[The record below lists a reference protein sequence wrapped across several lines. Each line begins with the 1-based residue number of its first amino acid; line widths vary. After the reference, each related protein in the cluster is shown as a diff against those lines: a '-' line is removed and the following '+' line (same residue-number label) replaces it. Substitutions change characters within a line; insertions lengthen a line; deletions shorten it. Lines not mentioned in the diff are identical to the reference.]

1 MTARTGG
8 NVDAWCGKC
17 NLLLAHT
24 IEAMVGTT
32 IKRVHCNT
40 CMSQHMFRDHAPGEG
55 GGAARSSRERSTP
68 ARAGRSSA
76 AGVTRASDYENY
88 LKGRDLS
95 AARRYAPRETFAVG
109 EVLEHPKF
117 GLGVATALKDGGK
130 FEALFADG
138 PRVLVHGR

>member
-1 MTARTGG
+1 
-8 NVDAWCGKC
+8 
-17 NLLLAHT
+17 
-24 IEAMVGTT
+24 
-32 IKRVHCNT
+32 NT
-40 CMSQHMFRDHAPGEG
+40 CMSQHMFRDHAPGQG
-55 GGAARSSRERSTP
+55 GGTSRSTKERDTP
-68 ARAGRSSA
+68 GRATRASA

-95 AARRYAPRETFAVG
+95 SARRYAPRETFAVG

-130 FEALFADG
+130 FEALFPDG